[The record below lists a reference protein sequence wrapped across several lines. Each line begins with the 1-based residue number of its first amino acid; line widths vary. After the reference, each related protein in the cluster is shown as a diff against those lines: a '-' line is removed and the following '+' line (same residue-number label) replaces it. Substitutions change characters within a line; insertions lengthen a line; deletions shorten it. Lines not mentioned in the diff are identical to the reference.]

1 MVTAMTR
8 YLALAT
14 DYDGTLAT
22 NGQVHSETLG
32 ALKRL
37 RESGRKLFLVTG
49 RHLDDL
55 SQVFPHIDWFDAV
68 VAENGALLYIPATR
82 EEQTLGDRPPEAFIQ
97 ALQANNV
104 EPLGVGKVIVSTWEP
119 HETVVLETIR
129 DLGLELQVIF
139 NKGAVMVLPS
149 GINKTPGLNAA
160 LSHLGLS
167 PHNVVAIGDAENDH
181 AFLETC
187 EFSVAVANSLPML
200 KERADWVTQNSRGAG
215 VTELIDQLI
224 SSDLE
229 EFTVSL
235 TRHQILLGTKSDNTE
250 VYLPTYGSSLLLAG
264 TSGGGKSTLAT
275 GILER
280 LGEQGYQFCI
290 IDPEG
295 DYESFEGAVVLG
307 DSHQPPKVTEVLD
320 LLNKPN
326 QNLVVNLLGVK
337 LEERPSFF
345 AGLLPS
351 LLEMRARTGRP
362 HWLVVDEAHHML
374 PSSWNPA
381 SLTLPQALSNM
392 LLLTVHP
399 DHVAVP
405 ALSLVNTVIA
415 VGQAPNETIKS
426 FCSTVEQCPP
436 EPLPDHL
443 ESGEVLAW
451 FRQSEAPPVRFQ
463 IAPPKMERRR
473 HMRNYAEG
481 ELGEDKSFYFRGPEA
496 KLNLRAQNLMTFVQM
511 AEGVDEATWLYHL
524 QQQDYSR
531 WFREAIK
538 DEMLAEEAAEV
549 EVTSDLSAAESRDRI
564 KAAIDRRY
572 TLPA

>member
-1 MVTAMTR
+1 MTR
-8 YLALAT
+8 HLALAT

-22 NGQVHSETLG
+22 NGQVHPETLD

-49 RHLDDL
+49 RHFDDL
-55 SQVFPHIDWFDAV
+55 SQVFPHVDWFDGV
-68 VAENGALLYIPATR
+68 VAENGALLYFPATR

-97 ALQANNV
+97 ALRANKV

-119 HETVVLETIR
+119 HETIVLETIR
-129 DLGLELQVIF
+129 DMGLELQVIF

-149 GINKTPGLNAA
+149 GINKAAGLNAV
-160 LSHLGLS
+160 LTHLGLS
-167 PHNVVAIGDAENDH
+167 SHNVVAIGDAENDH

-187 EFSVAVANSLPML
+187 EFSVAVANALPML

-215 VTELIDQLI
+215 VAELTDQLI
-224 SSDLE
+224 ASDLE
-229 EFTVSL
+229 EFTPSL
-235 TRHQILLGTKSDNTE
+235 TRHHILLGTKDDNTE
-250 VYLPTYGSSLLLAG
+250 IHLPAYGSSLLIAG

-307 DSHQPPKVTEVLD
+307 DSHQPPNVTEILD
-320 LLNKPN
+320 LLDKPN
-326 QNLVVNLLGVK
+326 QNLVINLLGVK

-374 PSSWNPA
+374 PASWNPA
-381 SLTLPQALSNM
+381 SLTLPQALSNL

-405 ALSLVNTVIA
+405 ALSLINTVIA
-415 VGQAPNETIKS
+415 VGQTPNATIHS
-426 FCSTVEQCPP
+426 FCNTVGHCPP
-436 EPLPDHL
+436 DPLPDHL
-443 ESGEVLAW
+443 EAGEVLAW
-451 FRQSEAPPVRFQ
+451 FRQTGEPPVRFQ
-463 IAPPKMERRR
+463 ITPPKTERRR
-473 HMRNYAEG
+473 HMRNYAAG
-481 ELGEDKSFYFRGPEA
+481 ELGEDKSFYFRGAEG
-496 KLNLRAQNLMTFVQM
+496 KLNLRAQNLITFIQM

-538 DEMLAEEAAEV
+538 DETLAEEVAEV
-549 EVTSDLSAAESRDRI
+549 EAMSDLSAAESRDRI
-564 KAAIDRRY
+564 KAAIERRY